1 MHPKTNFFNQIRPIR
16 QTQLSHKRLKSRMY
30 RRALTA
36 TLAMVLLSACATTPP
51 DPSLL
56 ANAQEAITRASQSG
70 GDVHAPLEIRL
81 ATRRLTMAQ
90 EQMDQG
96 NILGARHLADQ
107 AQIEAELAFA
117 RTRAALARADLETR
131 REAFETLQA
140 NLVELYGEEVLS
152 EEGSP

>member
-1 MHPKTNFFNQIRPIR
+1 
-16 QTQLSHKRLKSRMY
+16 LYL
-30 RRALTA
+30 RALSTV
-36 TLAMVLLSACATTPP
+36 LAILFLSACATTPP

-56 ANAQEAITRASQSG
+56 ANAQAAITRATQAG
-70 GDVHAPLEIRL
+70 GDVHAPLELRL
-81 ATRRLTMAQ
+81 ANRRLAVAQ

-96 NILGARHLADQ
+96 NIQGARHLADQ

-117 RTRAALARADLETR
+117 RTRAELARANLQTK

-140 NLVELYGEEVLS
+140 NLVELYGEEVLR

>member
-1 MHPKTNFFNQIRPIR
+1 MHPKTNFLNQIRSIP
-16 QTQLSHKRLKSRMY
+16 QTTLSRRVPKSRGY
-30 RRALTA
+30 RHTLTIA
-36 TLAMVLLSACATTPP
+36 VVVLLSACATTPP

-56 ANAQEAITRASQSG
+56 ANAQAAITRASQAG